1 VSTPTDTGP
10 GRPPRTERESEF
22 ESTDLFRALALA
34 SVVTL
39 TSSYVSV
46 FYFITSVVGG
56 TGRLLVVTALSFV
69 AATVA
74 AKYLHERVATMLTGA
89 LLFVGTVLYL
99 TSVPGG
105 FTLLFEATGEV
116 VADVVALLTGLPIQ
130 RIKNPGVWTAVYVP
144 APLFLSWYLA
154 LRRRYVASALI
165 GGVALGVL
173 VLTGD
178 AGGRVTLAGTLGAI
192 GAIGFG
198 ELERYDGTVAQAD
211 SLAILFAIMM
221 ALSLFVPLVPGG
233 DTSPVYLFGGG
244 GSNTLEGSLT
254 SAPEETTI
262 QGSIRLSPDKR
273 FTVETDDPQYLR
285 AGVYDRFTG
294 GSWLRTGEA
303 SAYDGPLD
311 SPPGETYRV
320 NQEITAEADT
330 GVMPAAADPVR
341 VSEGSDRTRVT
352 DQGVLLPKGSLSAGD
367 SYTVTSA
374 VITADATDLRSVGTD
389 YPAGINDTYLQTGG
403 LSEAFRDRTARITEN
418 ADNPYDTAEVIERYL
433 EESKDYSLDV
443 DRPNGNVAESFLL
456 DMQRGYCVYYAT
468 TMVMM
473 LRSEGIPARYTVG
486 YLPGDETSEDTY
498 TVRGLDS
505 HAWVEVYF
513 PEYGWVSFD
522 PTPSEPRAAAEQG
535 VLEEAA
541 SEGEITTEQT
551 PTPTQTTV
559 EPPTTSIGPN
569 ATTTVNG
576 TAGGGNVTPPGAGP
590 GVTPIPGGD
599 PANGTAAETVP
610 IPDVDKEQRRGDGG
624 SGGGG
629 GPPIPAPE
637 DIALGGILL
646 LGMVAGVHRSGA
658 PKRVWLTLQVR
669 WQGPRRSPDQD
680 TERAYRRL
688 EMLLERRF
696 RPRRGSETPRDY
708 VDALTLTGAD
718 DRVVRVAQLY
728 EFAHYGDGVTEAQAD
743 EAIDLVDELVG
754 ERSPL
759 PGRIS

>member
-1 VSTPTDTGP
+1 VSTPTDSAP
-10 GRPPRTERESEF
+10 GRPPRTEREAEF

-34 SVVTL
+34 SAVTL

-74 AKYLHERVATMLTGA
+74 AKYLHERVAAALTGA
-89 LLFVGTVLYL
+89 FLLVGTVLYL
-99 TSVPGG
+99 ASVPDG
-105 FTLLFEATGEV
+105 FTLLFDATGEV
-116 VADVVALLTGLPIQ
+116 VADLVALLTGLPIQ

-192 GAIGFG
+192 GTIGFG

-211 SLAILFAIMM
+211 SLAIMFAVLM
-221 ALSLFVPLVPGG
+221 ALSLFVPLAPGSD
-233 DTSPVYLFGGG
+233 DTSPVYLFGSDGPE
-244 GSNTLEGSLT
+244 TLEGSLT

-262 QGSIRLSPDKR
+262 QGSIRLSPEKR
-273 FTVETDDPQYLR
+273 FTVETTDPQYLR

-294 GSWLRTGEA
+294 GSWLRTGET
-303 SAYDGPLD
+303 SAYDGPL
-311 SPPGETYRV
+311 SRPPGESYRV
-320 NQEITAEADT
+320 DQKITAEAET
-330 GVMPAAADPVR
+330 GVMPAAAEPIR
-341 VSEGSDRTRVT
+341 VSEGADRTRVT
-352 DQGVLLPKGSLSAGD
+352 DQGVLLPSGSLSAGD
-367 SYTVTSA
+367 SYSVTSA
-374 VITADATDLRSVGTD
+374 VITAESPELRAAGTD

-418 ADNPYDTAEVIERYL
+418 ADNPYETAQVIERYL
-433 EESKDYSLDV
+433 ERTKQYSLDV

-456 DMQRGYCVYYAT
+456 DMERGYCVYYAT

-473 LRSEGIPARYTVG
+473 LRSEGIPARYAVG
-486 YLPGDETSEDTY
+486 YLPGTETGEDTY

-513 PEYGWVSFD
+513 PEYGWVTFD
-522 PTPSEPRAAAEQG
+522 PTPTAPREAAEQG
-535 VLEEAA
+535 VIQEAA
-541 SEGEITTEQT
+541 SEDEITTEQT
-551 PTPTQTTV
+551 PTPPPTTV
-559 EPPTTSIGPN
+559 APPTTSTGPN
-569 ATTTVNG
+569 GTTTING
-576 TAGGGNVTPPGAGP
+576 TAGGGNITPPGSNLGA
-590 GVTPIPGGD
+590 TPIAGGG
-599 PANGTAAETVP
+599 PVNGTAGETVQ
-610 IPDVDKEQRRGDGG
+610 IPNIDEEPRRRGG
-624 SGGGG
+624 SGG

-646 LGMVAGVHRSGA
+646 LGMVAGVHRSGV
-658 PKRVWLTLQVR
+658 PDRLWLTLQVR

-688 EMLLERRF
+688 EILLEQRF
-696 RPRRGSETPRDY
+696 RARRGSETPRDY

-718 DRVVRVAQLY
+718 DRVERVAQLY
-728 EFAHYGDGVTEAQAD
+728 ELAHYGDGVTEAQAD
-743 EAIDLVDELVG
+743 EAIDLVDELIG